1 MVCPA
6 SQPMIAG
13 TGSGREKQYLE
24 NTFRNITFTSI
35 LSVKPIMTLTVL
47 FVHSVVNHTKQLDNI
62 CYSAPQE
69 SM

>member
-47 FVHSVVNHTKQLDNI
+47 HSVVNHTKQLDNI
-62 CYSAPQE
+62 CSSAPQE